1 MQLSI
6 NHERKRV
13 RNNFRHLTF
22 RNWKFYWLL
31 EIRDWKFLR
40 MANSNGVD
48 IGFFLPEKWKELGDI
63 GGLISALLPWVL
75 TIAGVL
81 VFLFL
86 LWGGV
91 QYIFS
96 QGNPKEVQNA
106 QRRMT
111 YAIIGLAVLIL
122 AFLVLQ
128 AIEAW
133 TGIPVFGE

>member
-1 MQLSI
+1 
-6 NHERKRV
+6 
-13 RNNFRHLTF
+13 
-22 RNWKFYWLL
+22 
-31 EIRDWKFLR
+31 
-40 MANSNGVD
+40 MANNNGVN
-48 IGFFLPEKWKELGDI
+48 IGDFLPFAKKFETI
-63 GGLISALLPWVL
+63 GGLISVLLDWVFM
-75 TIAGVL
+75 IAGVL

-86 LWGGV
+86 LWGGI

-133 TGIPVFGE
+133 TGIPIFGE

>member
-1 MQLSI
+1 
-6 NHERKRV
+6 
-13 RNNFRHLTF
+13 
-22 RNWKFYWLL
+22 
-31 EIRDWKFLR
+31 
-40 MANSNGVD
+40 MANNKGID
-48 IGFFLPEKWKELGDI
+48 IGSFLPEKWKEFGEKGI
-63 GGLISALLPWVL
+63 GGLISVLLDWVFM
-75 TIAGVL
+75 IAGVL

-86 LWGGV
+86 LWGGI

-128 AIEAW
+128 AIQTW
-133 TGIPVFGE
+133 TGIPIFGE